1 MVNGASTICECRGVL
16 LAAIVDVASVGLPV
30 MALLIA
36 AESMGV
42 PLPGETALIAAAVL
56 ASRGHFP
63 IEAVIVLAATA
74 AIVGDNLGF
83 AISRRYGRSVIM
95 HPRVAHHG
103 ERLLAVG
110 EPFFEKH
117 GPKTVFLGR
126 WVAGLRIGAAWLA
139 GLNGMRWPSF
149 LFWNAT
155 GGIFLATTVGLGAYW
170 LGPPAGGGFQN
181 ARAVGARG
189 WWPTGSA
196 TARSRSSRRPARSAP
211 ARSSSAGSRRTPT
224 SGCAGAAAS
233 RPRRDPYASIAGCS
247 APSTPICTLR
257 GLRCS
262 GFGILIS
269 ST

>member
-1 MVNGASTICECRGVL
+1 MVNGLATVCECRGVI
-16 LAAIVDVASVGLPV
+16 LAAIVDVASVGLPL

-83 AISRRYGRSVIM
+83 AISRRYGRSVVL
-95 HPRVAHHG
+95 HPRIAHHG

-155 GGIFLATTVGLGAYW
+155 GGIFWATTVGLVAYW
-170 LGPPAGGGFQN
+170 LGHSAEKIFKTAGFVGAGVAVAGGL
-181 ARAVGARG
+181 AAYAYIRM
-189 WWPTGSA
+189 
-196 TARSRSSRRPARSAP
+196 RRRRREPA
-211 ARSSSAGSRRTPT
+211 
-224 SGCAGAAAS
+224 
-233 RPRRDPYASIAGCS
+233 
-247 APSTPICTLR
+247 
-257 GLRCS
+257 
-262 GFGILIS
+262 
-269 ST
+269 